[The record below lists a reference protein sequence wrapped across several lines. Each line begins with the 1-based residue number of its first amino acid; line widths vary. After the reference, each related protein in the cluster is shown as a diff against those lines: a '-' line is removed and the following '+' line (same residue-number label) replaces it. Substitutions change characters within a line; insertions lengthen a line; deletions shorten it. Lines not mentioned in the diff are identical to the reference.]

1 MYEYNCKIVRV
12 VDGDTVDVDIDLGFG
27 IWIQKERIR
36 LYAIDTPESR
46 TRDSMEKIFGKMASA
61 IVEKFLPLGSIQ
73 ILQTVQDKAGKFGR
87 VLGKFKIFDGKN
99 DRETTLNEWMIEN
112 HYAVAYHGQS
122 KEDIADEHLKNYEHL
137 VENLGSQ
144 ILTDTTEE
152 QFRTYI
158 NSRS

>member
-27 IWIQKERIR
+27 IWIQNERIR

-87 VLGKFKIFDGKN
+87 VLGKFKIFDGEE